1 MDFGSLPPEFNS
13 GKMYAGA
20 GSGSILVAAEAWD
33 SVAVDLYSAAS
44 SCQSVIW
51 GLAFGQWVG
60 ASASLM
66 GAAAAPY
73 VAWLGATATQ
83 AELAA
88 NQARGAA
95 VAYESAFAATV
106 PPALILENR
115 LQLVTLIATNI
126 FGQNTPAIATTEAEY
141 GEMWAQDAAAMY
153 GYAGS
158 AAMLAETLTP
168 FEEAP
173 EVANAGGLV
182 KQTAAVGQ
190 AIDSAAAGQLM
201 SNVPQALQQ
210 LAATAP
216 QGASTATAPKSLLQ
230 SVTSSFSSS
239 NLSTIVGMENTHLS
253 MANSGASILKTMGDS
268 VKGFIPSASKA
279 AETAVEHAARNAV
292 SMVGGGGTAGIG
304 GWAPQGGVGQALSV
318 GGLKVPQA
326 WAEANQA
333 VVPAARALPISPVT
347 GAVEGAHGAPLPGM
361 PFGQLAGNG
370 GNGVSGVLRV
380 TPKAYV
386 MPRPPAAG

>member
-1 MDFGSLPPEFNS
+1 M
-13 GKMYAGA
+13 
-20 GSGSILVAAEAWD
+20 
-33 SVAVDLYSAAS
+33 
-44 SCQSVIW
+44 
-51 GLAFGQWVG
+51 
-60 ASASLM
+60 
-66 GAAAAPY
+66 
-73 VAWLGATATQ
+73 
-83 AELAA
+83 
-88 NQARGAA
+88 
-95 VAYESAFAATV
+95 
-106 PPALILENR
+106 
-115 LQLVTLIATNI
+115 VTLIATNI

-210 LAATAP
+210 LAAPAP

-253 MANSGASILKTMGDS
+253 MANSGASIFKTMGDS
-268 VKGFIPSASKA
+268 VKGFIPSANKA

-292 SMVGGGGTAGIG
+292 SMVGGGGPAGIG

-326 WAEANQA
+326 WPKQTS
-333 VVPAARALPISPVT
+333 RLSRR
-347 GAVEGAHGAPLPGM
+347 PGRCR
-361 PFGQLAGNG
+361 
-370 GNGVSGVLRV
+370 SR
-380 TPKAYV
+380 
-386 MPRPPAAG
+386 R